1 MLRTLYAR
9 LAIALLVLFLGIG
22 CVFTLLMGYSMDLY
36 QQEVSQKLHRDMA
49 SYIVQH
55 HDLSVDGA
63 AAQAAVN
70 DLFESL
76 MVVNPNVEV
85 YLVDLDG
92 AIVAYSAEP
101 GTLRRTRVDVAPI
114 RRFIEGAELPVFGED
129 PRHASGHKIF
139 SAAQVLRGDKPA
151 CYLYII
157 AGGERYDS
165 IASMLRGSHI
175 LRLSTWGLAAATVFA
190 AFAGLV
196 VFALLTRRLR
206 RLSHAVRRFE
216 CEGHLDP
223 AAVPVP
229 VDAKGDEIDHLTA
242 AFREMAERIAERMD
256 DLEQADRLRRELV
269 ANVSHDLRTPLAS
282 LQGYLDTVLMKHD
295 VLDPAERRAY
305 VEIAARHSRRL
316 AGLVSELFE
325 LAYLDANDRPPECE
339 PFSLEDLAQDV
350 AQEFALQTREAGVT
364 LEVAPAPGL
373 PLVYGNIGMI
383 ERVLENLIR
392 NAIRHTPAGGRVR
405 LLLTPRDDAVEVR
418 VSDTGCGIAAE
429 DMPYIFDRFYQP
441 HQEREAGD
449 GSGVGLG
456 LAIARRILE
465 LHGSHIE
472 ASSEPR
478 RGATFS
484 FLLPVPGFDGAH
496 GAAGTA

>member
-9 LAIALLVLFLGIG
+9 LALTLLALFLGIG
-22 CVFTLLMGYSMDLY
+22 CVFTLLMVYTMDLH
-36 QQEVSQKLHRDMA
+36 QQEVSQKLHRDLA
-49 SYIVQH
+49 GYVVAH
-55 HDLSVDGA
+55 NDLNFDGA
-63 AAQAAVN
+63 AAQALVN
-70 DLFESL
+70 ELFESL

-85 YLVDLDG
+85 YMVDLDG
-92 AIVAYSAEP
+92 RIVAYSAKP
-101 GTLRRTRVDVAPI
+101 GTLKRMQVDLAPI
-114 RRFIEGAELPVFGED
+114 RRFIADAELPVFGDD
-129 PRHASGHKIF
+129 PRQPGGHKIF
-139 SAAQVLRGDKPA
+139 SAAPVMKDGEVG

-165 IASMLRGSHI
+165 IASMLRGSYI
-175 LRLSTWGLAAATVFA
+175 LRLSSFGLAAATVFA
-190 AFAGLV
+190 ALAGLA

-216 CEGHLDP
+216 REGHLDP
-223 AAVPVP
+223 AALRAP
-229 VDAKGDEIDHLTA
+229 ARAGGDEIDHLTA
-242 AFREMAERIAERMD
+242 AFREMAECIAERMD

-295 VLDPAERRAY
+295 VLDESERRAY

-325 LAYLDANDRPPECE
+325 LAYLDANDRPPERE
-339 PFSLEDLAQDV
+339 AFSLEDLAQDV

-364 LEVAPAPGL
+364 LEVAPAPDL
-373 PLVYGNIGMI
+373 PLVYGNIAMI

-392 NAIRHTPAGGRVR
+392 NALRHTPAGGAVR
-405 LLLTPRDDAVEVR
+405 LLLTPRETGVEVR
-418 VSDTGCGIAAE
+418 VSDTGCGICAE

-441 HQEREAGD
+441 HQERESAE
-449 GSGVGLG
+449 GVGLG

-465 LHGSHIE
+465 LHGSHIG
-472 ASSEPR
+472 ASSEPQ
-478 RGATFS
+478 RGATFTFS
-484 FLLPVPGFDGAH
+484 LPVA
-496 GAAGTA
+496 GAARMTGAA